1 MGVLDVIVSLIFL
14 VVFVLVSTE
23 AVFAPASYAELK
35 AAVDACTVE
44 TSDGSCPIYAEAN
57 GHIGEWDIS
66 RVESL
71 ANLFNNK
78 GHFNQDL
85 SKWDT
90 SKVSIMSA
98 TFRYAENFNQD
109 LSKWDVSRVTSMVDM
124 FHHGFVYNQPMAA
137 WDVGKVTNMDGVFY
151 NSRAFNHVR
160 KQLKRQF
167 QLLYFLTVLLF
178 LFIFIIFFRIFQHG
192 RLEKSRP
199 FTKHSCT
206 HIRSTK
212 T

>member
-1 MGVLDVIVSLIFL
+1 LLIFL
-14 VVFVLVSTE
+14 VVFVSGPAE
-23 AVFAPASYAELK
+23 AVFAPASHAELK

-44 TSDGSCPIYAEAN
+44 TSDGSCPIYGVTN
-57 GHIGEWDIS
+57 GPIGDWDIS
-66 RVESL
+66 RVTSL
-71 ANLFNNK
+71 HSLFSQK
-78 GHFNQDL
+78 SAFNQDL
-85 SKWDT
+85 SNWNT
-90 SKVSIMSA
+90 SKVSSMYN
-98 TFRYAENFNQD
+98 TFYYAESFNQD
-109 LSKWDVSRVTSMVDM
+109 LSKWDVSRVTSMYNM
-124 FHHGFVYNQPMAA
+124 FHHGLIYNQPMAA

-167 QLLYFLTVLLF
+167 QLLYFLTTLLF